1 MRFLFNILGV
11 VFAVL
16 FLTSAVLQYNDPDP
30 LIWILIYGVAATL
43 SILYV
48 VRKVNVKIL
57 LGVVFTAFLGFLYM
71 YPDKFEGFEIGKG
84 DIKNVEEAREAFGLL
99 IIAIVFGIL
108 ALGSRIRK

>member
-57 LGVVFTAFLGFLYM
+57 LGVVFIAFLGFLYM

-108 ALGSRIRK
+108 ALGSRNRK